1 MTQDVENRLATLIGR
16 HAILNEVVIAMLAA
30 MPNRDS
36 VLRLAVRNAQDLR
49 DAAMDAQHAESWL
62 VGVNPGSEDANAWL
76 AGADQEIQSYRALAG
91 RLEKK
96 KGV

>member
-1 MTQDVENRLATLIGR
+1 MTQDVESRLATLIGR

-36 VLRLAVRNAQDLR
+36 VLRLAVRNAQELR

-62 VGVNPGSEDANAWL
+62 VGVNPGSEDASAWL
-76 AGADQEIQSYRALAG
+76 AGADQEIQSYRSLAG
-91 RLEKK
+91 SLEKK

>member
-1 MTQDVENRLATLIGR
+1 MTQDVENRLAALIGR
-16 HAILNEVVIAMLAA
+16 HASLNDVVLAMLAA

-36 VLRLAVRNAQDLR
+36 VLRLAVRNAQELR

-62 VGVNPGSEDANAWL
+62 VGVNPGSDDANAWL
-76 AGADQEIQSYRALAG
+76 AGADQEIQSYRALAE

>member
-30 MPNRDS
+30 MPSHDS

-49 DAAMDAQHAESWL
+49 DAATDAQHAQSWL

-76 AGADQEIQSYRALAG
+76 AGAGQEIQSYHALAE
-91 RLEKK
+91 RLEQKQ
-96 KGV
+96 GV